1 MSQLQ
6 PLPWLSMLH
15 VLRNNLKNVLLTK
28 TLEPGSE
35 SGHRR
40 HNWSWSEPDVC
51 LCPYF
56 TLLTLANIGRQV
68 TWSLVS
74 WWSEADRDRDGVILC
89 HLVSSC
95 AIHLTIWHWSDV
107 PCSRDAHHSALMS
120 RPNSNKKNVNAVCI
134 FFDRNIS
141 FNGVHSCGKGLF
153 ETRDVSLEKWSIPAV
168 FNVPGYGVIGEAIWG
183 SNKT

>member
-1 MSQLQ
+1 
-6 PLPWLSMLH
+6 MLH

-28 TLEPGSE
+28 TLDPWVWVRTPPTQLILVRAGCVSLFHTSY
-35 SGHRR
+35 SGKYQPP
-40 HNWSWSEPDVC
+40 SVSC
-51 LCPYF
+51 L
-56 TLLTLANIGRQV
+56 LMVRSGQGQG
-68 TWSLVS
+68 W
-74 WWSEADRDRDGVILC
+74 C

-95 AIHLTIWHWSDV
+95 AIHLTMWHWSDV
-107 PCSRDAHHSALMS
+107 PCSRDAHHSAPMS

>member
-1 MSQLQ
+1 MTQRQ

-35 SGHRR
+35 SGHCR
-40 HNWSWSEPDVC
+40 HNWSWSEPDVSLFHTSYSRKYQAPSDMVSC
-51 LCPYF
+51 LPMVRS
-56 TLLTLANIGRQV
+56 GQGQG
-68 TWSLVS
+68 W
-74 WWSEADRDRDGVILC
+74 C

-95 AIHLTIWHWSDV
+95 AIHLTIWHWSGV
-107 PCSRDAHHSALMS
+107 PCSTDAHHSALMS